1 MICSRSGEKCTDWSW
16 LSALP
21 LRLPGLMPMRQGGS
35 SGSHT
40 LTFVN
45 LTMDFFAHQELARRK
60 TKVLVFYF
68 GLAVVLMIGAI
79 YVACVP
85 VSAGARR
92 GPPEP
97 AFLWNPQ
104 LPLRRRRDARGHH
117 HRQSDQDRGTRQRR
131 ECGRDFAGRTASESP
146 DA

>member
-1 MICSRSGEKCTDWSW
+1 
-16 LSALP
+16 
-21 LRLPGLMPMRQGGS
+21 MPMRQGGS

-68 GLAVVLMIGAI
+68 GLAVADDRRHLRRLRS
-79 YVACVP
+79 
-85 VSAGARR
+85 VSLARR

-97 AFLWNPQ
+97 AFL
-104 LPLRRRRDARGHH
+104 
-117 HRQSDQDRGTRQRR
+117 
-131 ECGRDFAGRTASESP
+131 
-146 DA
+146 